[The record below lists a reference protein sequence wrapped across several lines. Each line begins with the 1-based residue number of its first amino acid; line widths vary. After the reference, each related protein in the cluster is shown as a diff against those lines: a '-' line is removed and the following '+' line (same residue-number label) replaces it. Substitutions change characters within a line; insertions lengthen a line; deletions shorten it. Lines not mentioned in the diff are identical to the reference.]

1 MATLG
6 TSPEGFWSLTQGT
19 RKQHTP
25 KDNKTT
31 KHSPRKEEVQ
41 RLSLRGQ
48 YHCTALYRPLL
59 TAAGTAG
66 HGEEGARKS
75 AAFCTLGVLVYR
87 LKLLQTKNVV

>member
-19 RKQHTP
+19 RKQGIP

-48 YHCTALYRPLL
+48 YHCTALSGLCSPLL
-59 TAAGTAG
+59 GVQG
-66 HGEEGARKS
+66 VERKEQGS
-75 AAFCTLGVLVYR
+75 QPPSVPLGSLS
-87 LKLLQTKNVV
+87 TD